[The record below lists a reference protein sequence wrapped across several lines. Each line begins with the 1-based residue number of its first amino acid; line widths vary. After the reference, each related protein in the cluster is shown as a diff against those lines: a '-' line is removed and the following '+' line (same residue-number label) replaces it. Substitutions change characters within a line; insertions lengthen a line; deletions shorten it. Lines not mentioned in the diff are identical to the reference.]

1 MYRSA
6 KSKDDA
12 KLSAIRQ
19 ELEADFASK
28 STADISTVIEAHKQ
42 ELNEFAKVAEQLS
55 VFFLKY
61 VYHNVLITAQ

>member
-1 MYRSA
+1 LTLTLFTPFSFGVQVYRSA

-28 STADISTVIEAHKQ
+28 STADISTVIENHKQ
-42 ELNEFAKVAEQLS
+42 ELTEFAKVAE
-55 VFFLKY
+55 
-61 VYHNVLITAQ
+61 